1 MTQNEYNLL
10 AGAQYDATYSDLTEL
25 NQQQMLAQEKAKR
38 LAIKA
43 EEKINRLK
51 SSRQDY
57 ANLSNTSTLMSNGL
71 WESNSNKIWN
81 DLSDTDIQTMLS
93 EAANQSLIAK
103 DGKYFN
109 ASTGEEYTGD
119 VRRAYMYGTKAD
131 DNAVKFGLARGDL
144 PSSDYRYQ
152 PGRAEAE
159 GYKVG
164 KDGYGWDAGESG
176 VDLNKNYMDMLLPY
190 DKATAL
196 EAAIHGRTDGLKNR
210 LYKDISDP
218 TANDGASGV
227 SEYYTSTE
235 GVLGD
240 TSNASVETINASD
253 KNLLDNYSKIVPA
266 NKYGVD
272 YTEIAKKINA
282 AGDTDGRL
290 SESLDLAQ
298 SAGLKL
304 YADMDN
310 MATKAVRSLLSTI
323 GVSDESVEKV
333 APKDYVLPFTDEKLS
348 DIRKS
353 QELRDNMTGY
363 STRYDWDKEKAI
375 AEKLGIQ
382 YVC

>member
-1 MTQNEYNLL
+1 MTQNDYNLL

-43 EEKINRLK
+43 EEKINRLN
-51 SSRQDY
+51 SNRQDY

-81 DLSDTDIQTMLS
+81 NLSDTDIQTMLS

-159 GYKVG
+159 GYEVG
-164 KDGYGWDAGESG
+164 KNGYGWDAGESG
-176 VDLNKNYMDMLLPY
+176 IDLNKNYMDMLLPY
-190 DKATAL
+190 DTATAL
-196 EAAIHGRTDGLKNR
+196 EGAVHGRANALNNR
-210 LYKDISDP
+210 LYKDITDP
-218 TANDGASGV
+218 TANNGASGT

-240 TSNASVETINASD
+240 TSNASAESINASD
-253 KNLLDNYSKIVPA
+253 NSLLDNYSKIVPA
-266 NKYGVD
+266 NKYAKN

-282 AGDTDGRL
+282 AADTDGRL
-290 SESLDLAQ
+290 
-298 SAGLKL
+298 
-304 YADMDN
+304 
-310 MATKAVRSLLSTI
+310 
-323 GVSDESVEKV
+323 
-333 APKDYVLPFTDEKLS
+333 
-348 DIRKS
+348 
-353 QELRDNMTGY
+353 
-363 STRYDWDKEKAI
+363 
-375 AEKLGIQ
+375 
-382 YVC
+382 